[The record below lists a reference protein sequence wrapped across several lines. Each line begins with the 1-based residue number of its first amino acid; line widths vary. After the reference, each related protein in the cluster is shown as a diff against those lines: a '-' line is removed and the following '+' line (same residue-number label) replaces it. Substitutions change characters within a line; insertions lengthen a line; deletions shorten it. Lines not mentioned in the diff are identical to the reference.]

1 MKSSGSHDLG
11 IEIKL
16 GLDCLNSDEQ
26 TARYK
31 AMSPK
36 RARRAGMEP
45 GRPILAILNEF
56 MDEKICG
63 VMKKDPW
70 DAMRAF
76 RDLER
81 VLHSLVYGVRHPEF
95 KGLLETVEACR
106 AHMAE
111 ALCQMLVKRYRD
123 LSTPPEELPGLNAA
137 LVACIEAG
145 AWPTW
150 REDIDGWGRE
160 RDDAA

>member
-1 MKSSGSHDLG
+1 MSGSSHDLG

-56 MDEKICG
+56 MDEKISR
-63 VMKKDPW
+63 VMKQDPW
-70 DAMRAF
+70 DAFRAL
-76 RDLER
+76 RDLRRTLE
-81 VLHSLVYGVRHPEF
+81 SLVHGIKHPELRPVLKTIEDAQYNIA
-95 KGLLETVEACR
+95 KGW
-106 AHMAE
+106 
-111 ALCQMLVKRYRD
+111 CQILVKKYRD
-123 LSTPPEELPGLNAA
+123 LSTPREELPELNAL
-137 LVACIEAG
+137 LVECIELG
-145 AWPTW
+145 WWPTW
-150 REDIDGWGRE
+150 REDIDGWGR
-160 RDDAA
+160 DDDRAA